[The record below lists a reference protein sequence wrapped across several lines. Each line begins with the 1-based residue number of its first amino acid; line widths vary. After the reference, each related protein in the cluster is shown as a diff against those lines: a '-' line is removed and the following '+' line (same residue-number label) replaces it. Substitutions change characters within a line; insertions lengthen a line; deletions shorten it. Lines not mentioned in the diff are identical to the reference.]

1 MANELSL
8 PEYTI
13 DYQLPVITINNFDR
27 LKAAVEA
34 YANK

>member
-13 DYQLPVITINNFDR
+13 DYQLPVITINNFDQ
-27 LKAAVEA
+27 LKQL
-34 YANK
+34 